1 MPHHASFAREVAGG
15 QRDVVF
21 LVHVAA
27 ERWRLALQRVSEA
40 TPIIATW
47 LNAQRLSRAP
57 ARQAAR
63 RTVPPAAAAGRT
75 TARLIPPTT
84 PPSALPRWLGVWLRQ
99 IVRPGRVVWRRGES
113 EDPRRD
119 LRLVLVLRVAHG
131 RTLAREAAEQ
141 ALAYPDRRDLFLC
154 HAWDDRQGCAAELD
168 GLLRSHDATVWFSER
183 DVGLGKPLLR
193 EIDRG
198 LASSR
203 VGIVLVTP
211 AMLNTLKGQGIADK
225 ELSALLATDRVIPV
239 AHGTTF
245 EALREVSPMLASRSG
260 LDTAESSL
268 ADVAAQIAAAAAT
281 LADAGV

>member
-1 MPHHASFAREVAGG
+1 MAQCTAPVEGHRTASGAANCPACRGGRSYYRPAYPTYYSRPPRYAAGSASG
-15 QRDVVF
+15 SGGSSG
-21 LVHVAA
+21 
-27 ERWRLALQRVSEA
+27 RVGTSDGGA
-40 TPIIATW
+40 
-47 LNAQRLSRAP
+47 S
-57 ARQAAR
+57 R
-63 RTVPPAAAAGRT
+63 RTRGGTSVSYSSSEWRT
-75 TARLIPPTT
+75 VEP
-84 PPSALPRWLGVWLRQ
+84 
-99 IVRPGRVVWRRGES
+99 
-113 EDPRRD
+113 
-119 LRLVLVLRVAHG
+119 
-131 RTLAREAAEQ
+131 LARKAAEQ
-141 ALAYPDRRDLFLC
+141 ARAYPDRRDLFLC

-168 GLLRSHDATVWFSER
+168 VLLRSHDATVWFSER

-225 ELSALLATDRVIPV
+225 ELSTLLATDRVIPV

-268 ADVAAQIAAAAAT
+268 AEVAAQIAAAAAA
-281 LADAGV
+281 LPDDAGVWQTSRSW